1 MHIEEYI
8 TSAGKQYRNERQN
21 YEFWSISSLRK
32 FIEDW
37 DAVNQKECEIE
48 KQIFDQYYTQTSG
61 NKEPKD
67 VVLGYKTSLDAQM
80 LDKVGLKTK

>member
-8 TSAGKQYRNERQN
+8 TSVGKQHRNERQN

-48 KQIFDQYYTQTSG
+48 KQIFDKYYTQTYG
-61 NKEPKD
+61 NNQNK
-67 VVLGYKTSLDAQM
+67 
-80 LDKVGLKTK
+80 